1 MSIRSITTASP
12 APRPAAAAPTAPT
25 APATPAAPAESAKGK
40 AKAGGPPAHAPAH
53 GYRAKHDSVSISNGA
68 RELAA
73 GAVHG
78 AEAGATQTA
87 RAPLTAERV
96 DELRKKVLEG
106 AYDQAGVV
114 DQVAKRLLAS
124 GDV

>member
-1 MSIRSITTASP
+1 
-12 APRPAAAAPTAPT
+12 
-25 APATPAAPAESAKGK
+25 
-40 AKAGGPPAHAPAH
+40 
-53 GYRAKHDSVSISNGA
+53 
-68 RELAA
+68 
-73 GAVHG
+73 
-78 AEAGATQTA
+78 
-87 RAPLTAERV
+87 V

>member
-1 MSIRSITTASP
+1 MSIRSIGSP
-12 APRPAAAAPTAPT
+12 AGAQRPVA
-25 APATPAAPAESAKGK
+25 PAAPAAPAAPTESAAAKQK
-40 AKAGGPPAHAPAH
+40 AAPKPGGPPAHAPAH
-53 GYRAKHDSVSISNGA
+53 GYRARQDSVTISNDA
-68 RELAA
+68 RTLAA
-73 GAVHG
+73 GGPDASQG
-78 AEAGATQTA
+78 A

-106 AYDQAGVV
+106 AYDQAHVV

>member
-1 MSIRSITTASP
+1 MSIRSITSASP
-12 APRPAAAAPTAPT
+12 APRPAASAPTAPT
-25 APATPAAPAESAKGK
+25 APATPAESGKVKG
-40 AKAGGPPAHAPAH
+40 KAGGPPAHAPAH
-53 GYRAKHDSVSISNGA
+53 GYRAKHDSVSISSDA
-68 RELAA
+68 RELA
-73 GAVHG
+73 
-78 AEAGATQTA
+78 AGATQTA
-87 RAPLTAERV
+87 RAPLAAARV

>member
-1 MSIRSITTASP
+1 MSIRSIGSTPA
-12 APRPAAAAPTAPT
+12 APRPAATAPT
-25 APATPAAPAESAKGK
+25 APAAPATGAAEAPK
-40 AKAGGPPAHAPAH
+40 AKSGPPAHAPAH
-53 GYRAKHDSVSISNGA
+53 GYRARQDSVTISNDA
-68 RELAA
+68 RTLAA
-73 GAVHG
+73 GGPDASQG
-78 AEAGATQTA
+78 A

-106 AYDQAGVV
+106 AYDQAHVV